1 MKRILIVLLLF
12 SFMLPA
18 CSQQWDIQHEEMDEL
33 RGTEERDCYRLV
45 FDDGNNFEFYSTGD
59 SWKVGVSK
67 DMFKINPM
75 RLNKNKNFV
84 TYAKIGFYN
93 EAGENTA
100 IFDKCELEVVSMYL
114 IAQFHEGAKK
124 KSNGARLVAEYLRTQ
139 KGYVRILIPTNI
151 RGDFDVRI
159 PCLNNALL

>member
-33 RGTEERDCYRLV
+33 KGTEERDCYRLL
-45 FDDGNNFEFYSTGD
+45 FDNGNKFAFYSVGK
-59 SWKVGVSK
+59 SWKVGVTN
-67 DMFKINPM
+67 DGFKVDPT
-75 RLNKNKNFV
+75 RLNKNNNFV
-84 TYAKIGFYN
+84 TYAKIGLYN
-93 EAGENTA
+93 ENGESIA
-100 IFDKCELEVVSMYL
+100 VFDKCELEVVSMYL
-114 IAQFHEGAKK
+114 IAQFQEGTK

-159 PCLNNALL
+159 PCLNN